1 MNKNQVY
8 SFEGDPAVI
17 IEEKDNTATALV
29 LMRVEDICNAVLV
42 NTPVNTLESYKC
54 PEADDTIIERIYCE
68 DGICKYPVPS
78 CATCTNLG
86 GMCAKCIVDSLSAEE
101 MLEDTDEANN

>member
-29 LMRVEDICNAVLV
+29 LMRTENICNAVLV
-42 NTPVNTLESYKC
+42 NTPVNTLEPYKC
-54 PEADDTIIERIYCE
+54 PEADDTVIERIYCE
-68 DGICKYPVPS
+68 DGICKYPLAENSFGCLAGRCTRCLLES
-78 CATCTNLG
+78 CEA
-86 GMCAKCIVDSLSAEE
+86 IDV
-101 MLEDTDEANN
+101 EDTDEASN

>member
-17 IEEKDNTATALV
+17 IGEKDNTATALV
-29 LMRVEDICNAVLV
+29 LMRTEDICNAVLI
-42 NTPVNTLESYKC
+42 NTPVNTLEPYRC
-54 PEADDTIIERIYCE
+54 PYAEDTVLKRIYCE

-86 GMCAKCIVDSLSAEE
+86 GMCAKCIVDSLATEE
-101 MLEDTDEANN
+101 MLGDAE